1 MKKLLLILL
10 AIGLFTSCETVETNA
25 PGFQANLEGIFFKAN
40 DSKGIKREQNS
51 YTIQGITENEIITIK
66 VKKSK
71 VGTYLFGGNSESFA
85 TFEDKNGNVYSTN
98 PEGSGE
104 VTITAR
110 NTSQQY
116 LTGSFKFTSVLPGLD
131 TLIINRGVFFEVPY
145 DFNVNDD
152 DDVPNNTELFIAQI
166 NGNPFNPFT
175 INALGDPNKI
185 IITASTSTKEIRLR
199 IPIDAETGNYVLPS
213 QGYSA
218 TYTNN
223 GNLEDAES
231 GFIYVLENNTTERFI
246 KGSFG
251 FNTASSTIEEGIFE
265 VEY

>member
-1 MKKLLLILL
+1 MKKLLLPLFITSLF
-10 AIGLFTSCETVETNA
+10 IGCETIEINT

-51 YTIQGITENEIITIK
+51 YTIQGITENEILTIK
-66 VKKSK
+66 VKKSR

-85 TFEDKNGNVYSTN
+85 TFEDKNGNIYSTN
-98 PEGSGE
+98 PEGFGE

-110 NTSQQY
+110 NTGQQY
-116 LTGSFKFTSVLPGLD
+116 LTGTFKFRGILPGID
-131 TLIINRGVFFEVPY
+131 TLTIDRGVFFEVPY
-145 DFNVNDD
+145 DYNVSEEDE
-152 DDVPNNTELFIAQI
+152 VPNNTELFIAEI

-175 INALGDPNKI
+175 IGGIGDETKI
-185 IITASTSTKEIRLR
+185 IITASTSSNEIRLR
-199 IPIDAETGNYVLPS
+199 IPIDADTGNNVLPTS
-213 QGYSA
+213 GYSA

-223 GNLEDAES
+223 GNTQGAES
-231 GFIYVLENNTTERFI
+231 GFIYVLENNIAERFI
-246 KGSFG
+246 KGSFA

>member
-1 MKKLLLILL
+1 MKNLLLF
-10 AIGLFTSCETVETNA
+10 LFITSLFISCETVETNT
-25 PGFQANLEGIFFKAN
+25 PGFQANLDGVFYKAN

-51 YTIQGITENEIITIK
+51 YTIQGITENEILTLK

-71 VGTYLFGGNSESFA
+71 VGTYLLGGTSQSFA
-85 TFEDKNGNVYSTN
+85 TFEDKDGNIYSTN

-110 NTSQQY
+110 NTGQQY
-116 LTGSFKFTSVLPGLD
+116 LTGTFKFTAVLPGID
-131 TLIINRGVFFEVPY
+131 TMVVNRGVFFEVPY

-152 DDVPNNTELFIAQI
+152 DDVPNNTELFIAEI

-175 INALGDPNKI
+175 IDALGDETRI
-185 IITASTSTKEIRLR
+185 TITASTSSTEIRLR
-199 IPIDAETGNYVLPS
+199 IPIDADTGNNVLPTA
-213 QGYSA
+213 GYSA

-223 GNLEDAES
+223 NTTEDAES
-231 GFIYVLENNTTERFI
+231 GFIYILENNTTERFI
-246 KGSFG
+246 KGSFA
-251 FNTASSTIEEGIFE
+251 FNTASANINEGVFE